1 MTKRETLR
9 KMAEQNITLCSG
21 ILEKLEE
28 TDKNAVILDEDEDD
42 FWKELGVLFASVRK
56 RRVKLMTDELEI
68 IFYNNERRW

>member
-9 KMAEQNITLCSG
+9 KMAEQNIALCGG

-28 TDKNAVILDEDEDD
+28 TEKNAIILDEDEDD
-42 FWKELGVLFASVRK
+42 FWKELGVIFASVRK

-68 IFYNNERRW
+68 VFYNMERK

>member
-9 KMAEQNITLCSG
+9 KMAEQNIALCRG

-28 TDKNAVILDEDEDD
+28 TEKNAVILDEDEDD

>member
-1 MTKRETLR
+1 MTKSETLR
-9 KMAEQNITLCSG
+9 KMAEQNIALCGG

-28 TDKNAVILDEDEDD
+28 TEKNAVILDEDEDD

-56 RRVKLMTDELEI
+56 QRVKLMTDELEI